1 MTECKRSVDGYNR
14 LSSCYRLLE
23 FVAFGRALDRAR
35 VSLLS
40 QLPELDSLLSLGDGD
55 GRFLSKFLEWQ
66 PNCRVTS
73 IDQSSAMIR
82 LQRRRIPESGAEA
95 LVDFQ
100 IADVGEV
107 CFEPGRFNAVS
118 VLFFLDCFT
127 EKELTRLLERV
138 IPWVAPGGFVY
149 FVDFVLPTGGWQR
162 IRARFYIRVMHL
174 FFRWCTGLE
183 NNRLVDIAGCLEKL
197 GLTLTEERISNFG
210 LIRTAIYRVNESS

>member
-14 LSSCYRLLE
+14 LSYFYRLLE

-35 VSLLS
+35 VSLLL

-55 GRFLSKFLEWQ
+55 GRFLSKFLEGQ

-82 LQRRRIPESGAEA
+82 LQRRRIPKSVADA

-100 IADVGEV
+100 VADVGNV
-107 CFEPGRFNAVS
+107 CFERGRFNAVS
-118 VLFFLDCFT
+118 VLFFLDCFS

-149 FVDFVLPTGGWQR
+149 FADFVLPKSGWQR

-183 NNRLVDIAGCLEKL
+183 NNRLVDIASCLEKL
-197 GLTLTEERISNFG
+197 ELALIEERFSNLG
-210 LIRTAIYRVNESS
+210 LIRTAIYRVN